1 MLEQLT
7 LAFKVIGDGLDSLK
21 KIDAQIDA
29 LKNSMNNA
37 KNSINSAFSGL
48 KSKINS
54 VKQSIISFKN
64 KISSTFSALKAKIVA
79 NFPAISKLR
88 NGFIGLRRGL
98 GNFGNYAQQQFQNS
112 QNKAS
117 SFWRILRRIAATLA
131 AGFTIKTA
139 IEGAGN
145 IEQYR
150 NTLETVLKDSD
161 MARKKLAWASRFA
174 NKTPFETEEVV
185 GGMTK
190 LQSYGI
196 EGDRILKTTNRTY
209 LEMIGDMAS
218 GMGKSFDQA
227 IEAIADARTGE
238 LERLKEF
245 GITKNMIAEFGK
257 SKGLEIFNSK
267 GQINDLEL
275 FNKTLFEM
283 MDSRFGGAMEK
294 QAKTFKG
301 GLSTISGAAK
311 SALSTL
317 AGVNEFGDIVENSP
331 FQILRDKVIIPF
343 ANTLVRLQEDGTFTR
358 WAENLSNIFGE
369 IINVG
374 GKVIDFIVKWKEVL
388 IPLASAFTGMLV
400 IHEVVKGIGA
410 LKNAMSF
417 TMNSYMLAIG
427 AAITIGVL
435 LYRNWDLIKAK
446 LATLWGSIKAF
457 GVKIKDFFI
466 KIWEKIKSFGKALWD
481 LGKKMFMLFTPF
493 GLIITIGKLVI
504 ENWDLIKAKLAALWG
519 SIKAFGVKIKDFFVK
534 IWEKI
539 KAFGK
544 ALWDIG
550 KKMFMLFT
558 PFGLIIRVGKL
569 IIENWDLIKAK
580 LAALWGSIKAFG
592 VKIKDFFVKIWEKI
606 KAFGKALWDI
616 GKKMFMLFTPFG
628 LIIRVGKLIIEN
640 WDLIKAKLAALW
652 GSIKAFGVKIKD
664 FFIKIW
670 EKIKDF
676 GKALW
681 DVGKKMFMLFTPF
694 GLIIT
699 IGKLVIEN
707 WDLIKAKF
715 KELGSYLYNKILD
728 IGNFFVGLRDKA
740 VDIFFKLIDKLKEVW
755 ETMKSTAASAFDFI
769 LDYVAKIWENIK
781 GFFSNL
787 GQKIK
792 SLPGISWFFDD
803 SGEKKATTE
812 RVYFEDTPVVD
823 GTHKTGLD
831 YVPFD
836 GYIAELHKGERVL
849 TAEENNAYSSTESN
863 EFSNTSNSVNTKNSN
878 KSDKKVILNLTINMP
893 TTKAETDWNRVGEI
907 IVEKLE
913 DFMLQNEIA
922 KGDI

>member
-29 LKNSMNNA
+29 LKNSMNTA
-37 KNSINSAFSGL
+37 KNSISSAFSGL
-48 KSKINS
+48 KNKINS
-54 VKQSIISFKN
+54 VKQSIVNFKN
-64 KISSTFSALKAKIVA
+64 KISSTFSTLKAKIVA

-112 QNKAS
+112 KEKAN
-117 SFWRILRRIAATLA
+117 SFLGILKRIATTLA
-131 AGFTIKTA
+131 AGFTLKTA

-150 NTLETVLKDSD
+150 NTLETVLKDSNK
-161 MARKKLAWASRFA
+161 ARKKLAWASRFA

-227 IEAIADARTGE
+227 IEAVADARTGE

-343 ANTLVRLQEDGTFTR
+343 ANTLVKLQEDGTFTR

-369 IINVG
+369 IINIG

-388 IPLASAFTGMLV
+388 IPLASAIAGIFV
-400 IHEVVKGIGA
+400 INKIIVLIGA
-410 LKNAMSF
+410 LKTALAGFSF
-417 TMNSYMLAIG
+417 NPIMLGIG
-427 AAITIGVL
+427 AVIAIGVL

-446 LATLWGSIKAF
+446 LVALWGSIKAF

-466 KIWEKIKSFGKALWD
+466 KIWEKIKS
-481 LGKKMFMLFTPF
+481 
-493 GLIITIGKLVI
+493 
-504 ENWDLIKAKLAALWG
+504 
-519 SIKAFGVKIKDFFVK
+519 
-534 IWEKI
+534 
-539 KAFGK
+539 
-544 ALWDIG
+544 
-550 KKMFMLFT
+550 
-558 PFGLIIRVGKL
+558 
-569 IIENWDLIKAK
+569 
-580 LAALWGSIKAFG
+580 
-592 VKIKDFFVKIWEKI
+592 
-606 KAFGKALWDI
+606 
-616 GKKMFMLFTPFG
+616 
-628 LIIRVGKLIIEN
+628 
-640 WDLIKAKLAALW
+640 
-652 GSIKAFGVKIKD
+652 
-664 FFIKIW
+664 
-670 EKIKDF
+670 F

-715 KELGSYLYNKILD
+715 SELAGYLYNKIID
-728 IGNFFVGLRDKA
+728 ISNFFIGLKDKA
-740 VDIFFKLIDKLKEVW
+740 VDVFFKLIDKLKEVW

-803 SGEKKATTE
+803 SGEKKTRTE
-812 RVYFEDTPVVD
+812 RVYFEDTPVLD

-849 TAEENNAYSSTESN
+849 TAEENNNYSNVENNSFSDVKSSTS
-863 EFSNTSNSVNTKNSN
+863 SKSSN
-878 KSDKKVILNLTINMP
+878 KSDRKVILNLTINMP
-893 TTKAETDWNRVGEI
+893 TTAKAETDWNKVGEI
-907 IVEKLE
+907 IAEKLE
-913 DFMLQNEIA
+913 DFLLQNEIA

>member
-21 KIDAQIDA
+21 KIDAQIDS
-29 LKNSMNNA
+29 LKNSMNNT
-37 KNSINSAFSGL
+37 KNSISSAFSSL
-48 KSKINS
+48 KNKISS
-54 VKQSIISFKN
+54 VKQSIVNFKN
-64 KISSTFSALKAKIVA
+64 KIKSTFNTLKAKIIA
-79 NFPAISKLR
+79 NFPVISKLR
-88 NGFIGLRRGL
+88 SGFNGLRNRIGR
-98 GNFGNYAQQQFQNS
+98 FGNYAQRQFEASQQ
-112 QNKAS
+112 KANT
-117 SFWRILRRIAATLA
+117 FFGIIKRIAGALA

-139 IEGAGN
+139 IEGAAN

-150 NTLETVLKDSD
+150 NTLETVLKDPN
-161 MARKKLAWASRFA
+161 MARKKLAWANRFA

-227 IEAIADARTGE
+227 IEAVADARTGE

-245 GITKNMIAEFGK
+245 GITKNMIADFGK
-257 SKGLEIFNSK
+257 SKGLEIFNNK
-267 GQINDLEL
+267 GQIKDMEL

-301 GLSTISGAAK
+301 GLSTISGAMK
-311 SALSTL
+311 STLSTL

-343 ANTLVRLQEDGTFTR
+343 ANTLVRLQEDGTFTK

-369 IINVG
+369 IINTG

-388 IPLASAFTGMLV
+388 IPLASAITGLFV
-400 IHEVVKGIGA
+400 INKVIVLIGA
-410 LKNAMSF
+410 LKTALSAFSF
-417 TMNSYMLAIG
+417 NPIMFGMG
-427 AAITIGVL
+427 AVIAIGVL
-435 LYRNWDLIKAK
+435 LYRNWDLIKEK
-446 LATLWGSIKAF
+446 LISL
-457 GVKIKDFFI
+457 
-466 KIWEKIKSFGKALWD
+466 WEKIKGFVKVFL
-481 LGKKMFMLFTPF
+481 LFSGI
-493 GLIITIGKLVI
+493 GLIIKLGQLLVK
-504 ENWDLIKAKLAALWG
+504 NWDLIKAKLASLW
-519 SIKAFGVKIKDFFVK
+519 A
-534 IWEKI
+534 KI
-539 KAFGK
+539 KAFAK
-544 ALWDIG
+544 VLWDIG
-550 KKMFMLFT
+550 KKIFMWLS
-558 PFGLIIRVGKL
+558 PIGLIITVGKL
-569 IIENWDLIKAK
+569 IIQNWDLIK
-580 LAALWGSIKAFG
+580 S
-592 VKIKDFFVKIWEKI
+592 
-606 KAFGKALWDI
+606 
-616 GKKMFMLFTPFG
+616 
-628 LIIRVGKLIIEN
+628 
-640 WDLIKAKLAALW
+640 
-652 GSIKAFGVKIKD
+652 
-664 FFIKIW
+664 
-670 EKIKDF
+670 
-676 GKALW
+676 
-681 DVGKKMFMLFTPF
+681 
-694 GLIIT
+694 
-699 IGKLVIEN
+699 
-707 WDLIKAKF
+707 KF
-715 KELGSYLYNKILD
+715 SELGSYLYNKILD
-728 IGNFFVGLRDKA
+728 IVRFFVGLKDKA
-740 VDIFFKLIDKLKEVW
+740 VDVFFKLIDKLKEVW

-803 SGEKKATTE
+803 SGEKKTTTE
-812 RVYFEDTPVVD
+812 RVYFEDTPVLD

-849 TAEENNAYSSTESN
+849 TAEENNNYSNVENNSFSDVKSSTS
-863 EFSNTSNSVNTKNSN
+863 SKSSN
-878 KSDKKVILNLTINMP
+878 KSDRKVILNLTINMP
-893 TTKAETDWNRVGEI
+893 TTTKTETDWNRVGEM

-922 KGDI
+922 KGDV

>member
-1 MLEQLT
+1 MFEQLT

-29 LKNSMNNA
+29 LKNNMSNA
-37 KNSINSAFSGL
+37 KNSISSAFSSL

-54 VKQSIISFKN
+54 VKQSIINFKN
-64 KISSTFSALKAKIVA
+64 KISSTFSGLKAKIVA

-112 QNKAS
+112 KEKAN
-117 SFWRILRRIAATLA
+117 SFLGVLKRIAATLA
-131 AGFTIKTA
+131 AGFTLKTA

-185 GGMTK
+185 SGMTK

-227 IEAIADARTGE
+227 IEAVADARTGE

-257 SKGLEIFNSK
+257 SKGLEIFNNK
-267 GQINDLEL
+267 GQIQDLEL

-343 ANTLVRLQEDGTFTR
+343 ANTLVRLQEDGTFTK
-358 WAENLSNIFGE
+358 WAENISNVFGE

-417 TMNSYMLAIG
+417 TMNPYMLAIG

-481 LGKKMFMLFTPF
+481 
-493 GLIITIGKLVI
+493 
-504 ENWDLIKAKLAALWG
+504 
-519 SIKAFGVKIKDFFVK
+519 
-534 IWEKI
+534 
-539 KAFGK
+539 
-544 ALWDIG
+544 
-550 KKMFMLFT
+550 
-558 PFGLIIRVGKL
+558 
-569 IIENWDLIKAK
+569 
-580 LAALWGSIKAFG
+580 
-592 VKIKDFFVKIWEKI
+592 
-606 KAFGKALWDI
+606 
-616 GKKMFMLFTPFG
+616 
-628 LIIRVGKLIIEN
+628 
-640 WDLIKAKLAALW
+640 
-652 GSIKAFGVKIKD
+652 
-664 FFIKIW
+664 
-670 EKIKDF
+670 
-676 GKALW
+676 
-681 DVGKKMFMLFTPF
+681 VGKKMFMLFTPF

-715 KELGSYLYNKILD
+715 SELAGYLYNKIID
-728 IGNFFVGLRDKA
+728 IGNFFIGLKDKA
-740 VDIFFKLIDKLKEVW
+740 VDVFFKLIDKLKEVW

-803 SGEKKATTE
+803 SGKKNATTE
-812 RVYFEDTPVVD
+812 RVYFEDTPVID

-849 TAEENNAYSSTESN
+849 TAEENNAYSNVENNSFSDIKSST
-863 EFSNTSNSVNTKNSN
+863 NTKNSN
-878 KSDKKVILNLTINMP
+878 KTDKRVILNLTINMP
-893 TTKAETDWNRVGEI
+893 TTTKAETDWNRVGEM

>member
-54 VKQSIISFKN
+54 VKQSIINFKN
-64 KISSTFSALKAKIVA
+64 KISSTFRTLKAKIVA

-112 QNKAS
+112 KEKAN
-117 SFWRILRRIAATLA
+117 SFLGVIKRIATTLA
-131 AGFTIKTA
+131 AGFTLKTA

-150 NTLETVLKDSD
+150 NTLETVLRDSNK
-161 MARKKLAWASRFA
+161 ARKKLAWASRFA

-227 IEAIADARTGE
+227 IEAVADARTGE

-388 IPLASAFTGMLV
+388 IPLASAIAGIFVLNKV
-400 IHEVVKGIGA
+400 IVLIGA
-410 LKNAMSF
+410 LKTALSAFSF
-417 TMNSYMLAIG
+417 NPIMLGIG
-427 AAITIGVL
+427 AVIAIGVL
-435 LYRNWDLIKAK
+435 LYR
-446 LATLWGSIKAF
+446 
-457 GVKIKDFFI
+457 
-466 KIWEKIKSFGKALWD
+466 
-481 LGKKMFMLFTPF
+481 
-493 GLIITIGKLVI
+493 
-504 ENWDLIKAKLAALWG
+504 
-519 SIKAFGVKIKDFFVK
+519 
-534 IWEKI
+534 
-539 KAFGK
+539 
-544 ALWDIG
+544 
-550 KKMFMLFT
+550 
-558 PFGLIIRVGKL
+558 
-569 IIENWDLIKAK
+569 
-580 LAALWGSIKAFG
+580 
-592 VKIKDFFVKIWEKI
+592 
-606 KAFGKALWDI
+606 
-616 GKKMFMLFTPFG
+616 
-628 LIIRVGKLIIEN
+628 N

-670 EKIKDF
+670 EKIKSF

-715 KELGSYLYNKILD
+715 SELAGYLYNKIID
-728 IGNFFVGLRDKA
+728 IGNFFIGLKGKA
-740 VDIFFKLIDKLKEVW
+740 VDVFFKLIDKLKEVW

-792 SLPGISWFFDD
+792 SLLGISWFFDD
-803 SGEKKATTE
+803 SGKKNATTE

-849 TAEENNAYSSTESN
+849 TAEENNAYSNVENNS
-863 EFSNTSNSVNTKNSN
+863 FSDIKSSANNKSSN
-878 KSDKKVILNLTINMP
+878 KTDKKIILNLTINMP
-893 TTKAETDWNRVGEI
+893 TTTKAETDWNRVGEMI
-907 IVEKLE
+907 AEKLE
-913 DFMLQNEIA
+913 DFLLQNEIA

>member
-37 KNSINSAFSGL
+37 KNSISSAFNGL

-54 VKQSIISFKN
+54 VKQSIINFKN

-112 QNKAS
+112 KEKAN
-117 SFWRILRRIAATLA
+117 SFLGVLKRIVTTLA
-131 AGFTIKTA
+131 AGFTLKTA

-227 IEAIADARTGE
+227 IEAVADARTGE

-257 SKGLEIFNSK
+257 SKGLEIFNNK
-267 GQINDLEL
+267 GQIQDLEL

-294 QAKTFKG
+294 QAKTFRG

-343 ANTLVRLQEDGTFTR
+343 ANTLIKLQEDGTFTR

-369 IINVG
+369 IINIG

-388 IPLASAFTGMLV
+388 IPLASAITGLFV
-400 IHEVVKGIGA
+400 INKIIVLIGA
-410 LKNAMSF
+410 LKTALAAFSF
-417 TMNSYMLAIG
+417 NPIMLGIG
-427 AAITIGVL
+427 AVIAIGVL

-446 LATLWGSIKAF
+446 LA
-457 GVKIKDFFI
+457 
-466 KIWEKIKSFGKALWD
+466 ALWR
-481 LGKKMFMLFTPF
+481 
-493 GLIITIGKLVI
+493 
-504 ENWDLIKAKLAALWG
+504 

-539 KAFGK
+539 K
-544 ALWDIG
+544 
-550 KKMFMLFT
+550 
-558 PFGLIIRVGKL
+558 
-569 IIENWDLIKAK
+569 
-580 LAALWGSIKAFG
+580 S
-592 VKIKDFFVKIWEKI
+592 
-606 KAFGKALWDI
+606 
-616 GKKMFMLFTPFG
+616 
-628 LIIRVGKLIIEN
+628 
-640 WDLIKAKLAALW
+640 
-652 GSIKAFGVKIKD
+652 
-664 FFIKIW
+664 
-670 EKIKDF
+670 F

-681 DVGKKMFMLFTPF
+681 DVGKKIFMLFTPF

-699 IGKLVIEN
+699 IGKLIIEN

-715 KELGSYLYNKILD
+715 SELGSYLYNKILD
-728 IGNFFVGLRDKA
+728 IGNFFIGLKDKA

-792 SLPGISWFFDD
+792 SLPGISWFFND
-803 SGEKKATTE
+803 SGEKKTTTE

-836 GYIAELHKGERVL
+836 GYIAELHRGERVL
-849 TAEENNAYSSTESN
+849 TAEENNAYSNVENNSFSDVKTSTS
-863 EFSNTSNSVNTKNSN
+863 SKNSN
-878 KSDKKVILNLTINMP
+878 KSDRKVILNLTINMP
-893 TTKAETDWNRVGEI
+893 TTPKVETDWNRVGEI
-907 IVEKLE
+907 IAEKLE

>member
-1 MLEQLT
+1 MLEQLS
-7 LAFKVIGDGLDSLK
+7 LVFKVVGNGQASLNQISSQIGNLK
-21 KIDAQIDA
+21 NNMSN
-29 LKNSMNNA
+29 LKNSVSSTFGN
-37 KNSINSAFSGL
+37 L
-48 KSKINS
+48 KSTIGS
-54 VKQSIISFKN
+54 VKQSLVAFKN
-64 KISSTFSALKAKIVA
+64 KISTTFNALKAKITA
-79 NFPAISKLR
+79 NFPAIGKIR
-88 NGFIGLRRGL
+88 NGFISLRRSL
-98 GNFGNYAQQQFQNS
+98 GNFGNYAQQQFQKS
-112 QNKAS
+112 KEKAS
-117 SFWRILRRIAATLA
+117 TLLSVLKRIATALA

-139 IEGAGN
+139 IDGAGN

-161 MARKKLAWASRFA
+161 MARRKLAWASRFA
-174 NKTPFETEEVV
+174 NRTPFETNEVLS
-185 GGMTK
+185 GMTK

-196 EGDRILKTTNRTY
+196 EGDRVLKTTNRTY

-257 SKGLEIFNSK
+257 SKGLEIFNNK

-301 GLSTISGAAK
+301 GLSTISGATK

-343 ANTLVRLQEDGTFTR
+343 ANTLVRLQEDGTFTK
-358 WAENLSNIFGE
+358 WAENISNVFGE

-417 TMNSYMLAIG
+417 TMNPYMLAIG

-466 KIWEKIKSFGKALWD
+466 KIWEKIKA
-481 LGKKMFMLFTPF
+481 
-493 GLIITIGKLVI
+493 
-504 ENWDLIKAKLAALWG
+504 
-519 SIKAFGVKIKDFFVK
+519 
-534 IWEKI
+534 
-539 KAFGK
+539 
-544 ALWDIG
+544 
-550 KKMFMLFT
+550 
-558 PFGLIIRVGKL
+558 
-569 IIENWDLIKAK
+569 
-580 LAALWGSIKAFG
+580 
-592 VKIKDFFVKIWEKI
+592 
-606 KAFGKALWDI
+606 
-616 GKKMFMLFTPFG
+616 
-628 LIIRVGKLIIEN
+628 
-640 WDLIKAKLAALW
+640 
-652 GSIKAFGVKIKD
+652 
-664 FFIKIW
+664 
-670 EKIKDF
+670 F

-707 WDLIKAKF
+707 WDLIKVKLAALWGSIKAFGVKIKDFFIKIWEKIKAFGKALWDVGKKMFMLFTPFGLIITVGKLIIENWDLIKAKF
-715 KELGSYLYNKILD
+715 AELGSYLYNKIID
-728 IGNFFVGLRDKA
+728 IGNFFIGLKDKV
-740 VDIFFKLIDKLKEVW
+740 VDVFFNLIDKLKEVW

-781 GFFSNL
+781 GFFSGL
-787 GQKIK
+787 GEKIK
-792 SLPGISWFFDD
+792 SLPGISWFFSD
-803 SGEKKATTE
+803 SEKKNTNS
-812 RVYFEDTPVVD
+812 PMID

-836 GYIAELHKGERVL
+836 GYIAELHRGERVL
-849 TAEENNAYSSTESN
+849 TAEENNAYSSAESN

-878 KSDKKVILNLTINMP
+878 KSDKKIILNLTVNMSG
-893 TTKAETDWNRVGEI
+893 TKEMDWNRIGEM

-913 DFMLQNEIA
+913 DLMLQNEIA
-922 KGDI
+922 KGEI

>member
-29 LKNSMNNA
+29 LKNNMSNA
-37 KNSINSAFSGL
+37 KNSISSAFSSL

-54 VKQSIISFKN
+54 VKQSIINFKN
-64 KISSTFSALKAKIVA
+64 KISSTFSGLKAKIVA

-112 QNKAS
+112 KEKAN
-117 SFWRILRRIAATLA
+117 SFLGVLKRIAATLA
-131 AGFTIKTA
+131 AGFTLKTA

-227 IEAIADARTGE
+227 IEAVADARTGE

-257 SKGLEIFNSK
+257 SKGLEIFNNK
-267 GQINDLEL
+267 GQIQDLEL

-343 ANTLVRLQEDGTFTR
+343 ANTLVRLQEDGTFTK
-358 WAENLSNIFGE
+358 WAENISNVFGE

-400 IHEVVKGIGA
+400 IHEVVKGIDA

-417 TMNSYMLAIG
+417 TMNPYMLAIG

-435 LYRNWDLIKAK
+435 LYR
-446 LATLWGSIKAF
+446 
-457 GVKIKDFFI
+457 
-466 KIWEKIKSFGKALWD
+466 
-481 LGKKMFMLFTPF
+481 
-493 GLIITIGKLVI
+493 
-504 ENWDLIKAKLAALWG
+504 
-519 SIKAFGVKIKDFFVK
+519 
-534 IWEKI
+534 
-539 KAFGK
+539 
-544 ALWDIG
+544 
-550 KKMFMLFT
+550 
-558 PFGLIIRVGKL
+558 
-569 IIENWDLIKAK
+569 
-580 LAALWGSIKAFG
+580 
-592 VKIKDFFVKIWEKI
+592 
-606 KAFGKALWDI
+606 
-616 GKKMFMLFTPFG
+616 
-628 LIIRVGKLIIEN
+628 N

-670 EKIKDF
+670 EKIKSF

-707 WDLIKAKF
+707 WDLIKAKLASLWAKIKVF
-715 KELGSYLYNKILD
+715 AKALWDIGKKIFMWLSPIGLIITVGKLIIQNWDLIKAKFTELGSYLYNKILD

-803 SGEKKATTE
+803 SGEKKTTTE
-812 RVYFEDTPVVD
+812 RVYFEDTPVID

-849 TAEENNAYSSTESN
+849 TAEENNAYSNVENNSFSDIKSST
-863 EFSNTSNSVNTKNSN
+863 NTKNFN
-878 KSDKKVILNLTINMP
+878 KTDKRVILNLTINMP
-893 TTKAETDWNRVGEI
+893 TTAKAETDWNRVGEMI
-907 IVEKLE
+907 AEKLE

-922 KGDI
+922 KGDT

>member
-21 KIDAQIDA
+21 KIDAQIDD

-37 KNSINSAFSGL
+37 KNSISSAFSGL

-54 VKQSIISFKN
+54 VKQSIINFKN
-64 KISSTFSALKAKIVA
+64 KISSTFSALKVKIMA
-79 NFPAISKLR
+79 NFPVISKLR

-117 SFWRILRRIAATLA
+117 SFWRILRRIATTLA

-150 NTLETVLKDSD
+150 NTLETVLKDSNK
-161 MARKKLAWASRFA
+161 ARKKLAWASRFA

-227 IEAIADARTGE
+227 IEAVADARTGE

-317 AGVNEFGDIVENSP
+317 AGINEFGDIVENSP

-343 ANTLVRLQEDGTFTR
+343 ANTLVRLQEDGTFTK
-358 WAENLSNIFGE
+358 WAENISNVFGE

-417 TMNSYMLAIG
+417 TMNPYMLAIG

-435 LYRNWDLIKAK
+435 LYR
-446 LATLWGSIKAF
+446 
-457 GVKIKDFFI
+457 
-466 KIWEKIKSFGKALWD
+466 
-481 LGKKMFMLFTPF
+481 
-493 GLIITIGKLVI
+493 
-504 ENWDLIKAKLAALWG
+504 NWDLIKAKLAALWG

-539 KAFGK
+539 K
-544 ALWDIG
+544 
-550 KKMFMLFT
+550 
-558 PFGLIIRVGKL
+558 
-569 IIENWDLIKAK
+569 
-580 LAALWGSIKAFG
+580 S
-592 VKIKDFFVKIWEKI
+592 
-606 KAFGKALWDI
+606 
-616 GKKMFMLFTPFG
+616 
-628 LIIRVGKLIIEN
+628 
-640 WDLIKAKLAALW
+640 
-652 GSIKAFGVKIKD
+652 
-664 FFIKIW
+664 
-670 EKIKDF
+670 F

-681 DVGKKMFMLFTPF
+681 DVGKRIFMLFTPF

-699 IGKLVIEN
+699 IGKLIIEN

-715 KELGSYLYNKILD
+715 SELGSYLYNKILD
-728 IGNFFVGLRDKA
+728 IGNFFIGLKDKA
-740 VDIFFKLIDKLKEVW
+740 VDVFFKLIDKLKEVW

-803 SGEKKATTE
+803 SGEKKTTTE

-836 GYIAELHKGERVL
+836 GYIAELHRGERVL
-849 TAEENNAYSSTESN
+849 TAEENNAYSNVENNSFSDVKTSTS
-863 EFSNTSNSVNTKNSN
+863 SKNSN
-878 KSDKKVILNLTINMP
+878 KSDRKVILNLTINMP
-893 TTKAETDWNRVGEI
+893 TTPKVETDWNRVGEI
-907 IVEKLE
+907 IAEKLE

>member
-1 MLEQLT
+1 MLEQLS
-7 LAFKVIGDGLDSLK
+7 LVFKVVGNGQASLNQISSQIGNLKNNMSNFKNSVSSAFGSLK
-21 KIDAQIDA
+21 NTI
-29 LKNSMNNA
+29 
-37 KNSINSAFSGL
+37 G
-48 KSKINS
+48 S
-54 VKQSIISFKN
+54 VKQSLVAFKN
-64 KISSTFSALKAKIVA
+64 KISTTFNALKAKITA
-79 NFPAISKLR
+79 NFPAIGKIR
-88 NGFIGLRRGL
+88 NGFISLRRSL
-98 GNFGNYAQQQFQNS
+98 GNFGNYAQQQFQKS
-112 QNKAS
+112 KEKAS
-117 SFWRILRRIAATLA
+117 TLLSVLKRIATALA

-139 IEGAGN
+139 IDSAGN

-227 IEAIADARTGE
+227 IEAVADARTGE

-257 SKGLEIFNSK
+257 SKGLEIFNNK
-267 GQINDLEL
+267 GQIQDLEL

-317 AGVNEFGDIVENSP
+317 VGVNEFGDIVENSP

-343 ANTLVRLQEDGTFTR
+343 ANTLIKLQENGTFTR

-369 IINVG
+369 IINIG

-388 IPLASAFTGMLV
+388 IPLASAITGIFV
-400 IHEVVKGIGA
+400 INKVIVLIGA
-410 LKNAMSF
+410 LKTALSAFSF
-417 TMNSYMLAIG
+417 NPIMLGIG
-427 AAITIGVL
+427 AVIAIGVL
-435 LYRNWDLIKAK
+435 LYRNWDLIKEK
-446 LATLWGSIKAF
+446 LISLWK
-457 GVKIKDFFI
+457 KIKGFVKVF
-466 KIWEKIKSFGKALWD
+466 L
-481 LGKKMFMLFTPF
+481 LFSGI
-493 GLIITIGKLVI
+493 GLIIKLGQLLVK
-504 ENWDLIKAKLAALWG
+504 NWDLIKAKLASLWT
-519 SIKAFGVKIKDFFVK
+519 
-534 IWEKI
+534 KI
-539 KAFGK
+539 KAFAK

-550 KKMFMLFT
+550 KKIFMWLS
-558 PFGLIIRVGKL
+558 PIGLIITVGKL
-569 IIENWDLIKAK
+569 IIQ
-580 LAALWGSIKAFG
+580 
-592 VKIKDFFVKIWEKI
+592 
-606 KAFGKALWDI
+606 
-616 GKKMFMLFTPFG
+616 
-628 LIIRVGKLIIEN
+628 
-640 WDLIKAKLAALW
+640 
-652 GSIKAFGVKIKD
+652 
-664 FFIKIW
+664 
-670 EKIKDF
+670 
-676 GKALW
+676 
-681 DVGKKMFMLFTPF
+681 
-694 GLIIT
+694 
-699 IGKLVIEN
+699 N

-715 KELGSYLYNKILD
+715 SELGSYLYNKILD
-728 IGNFFVGLRDKA
+728 IGNFFIGLKDKA
-740 VDIFFKLIDKLKEVW
+740 VDVFFKLIDKLKEVW

-803 SGEKKATTE
+803 SGEKKTTTE

-836 GYIAELHKGERVL
+836 GYIAELHRGERVL
-849 TAEENNAYSSTESN
+849 TAEENNAYSNVENNS
-863 EFSNTSNSVNTKNSN
+863 FSDVKTLTSSKNSN
-878 KSDKKVILNLTINMP
+878 KSDRKVILNLTINMP
-893 TTKAETDWNRVGEI
+893 TTPKVETDWNRVGEI
-907 IVEKLE
+907 IAEKLE

>member
-29 LKNSMNNA
+29 LKNSMNTA
-37 KNSINSAFSGL
+37 KNSISSAFSGL
-48 KSKINS
+48 KNKINS
-54 VKQSIISFKN
+54 VKQSIVNFKN
-64 KISSTFSALKAKIVA
+64 KISSTFSGLKAKIVA

-112 QNKAS
+112 KEKAN
-117 SFWRILRRIAATLA
+117 SFLGVLKRIAATLA
-131 AGFTIKTA
+131 AGFTLKTA

-185 GGMTK
+185 GGMAK

-227 IEAIADARTGE
+227 IEAVADARTGE

-343 ANTLVRLQEDGTFTR
+343 ANTLVKLQEDGTFTR

-369 IINVG
+369 IINIG

-388 IPLASAFTGMLV
+388 IPLASAIAGIFV
-400 IHEVVKGIGA
+400 INKIIVLIGA
-410 LKNAMSF
+410 LKTALAGFSF
-417 TMNSYMLAIG
+417 NPIMLGIG
-427 AAITIGVL
+427 AVIAIGVL
-435 LYRNWDLIKAK
+435 LYR
-446 LATLWGSIKAF
+446 
-457 GVKIKDFFI
+457 
-466 KIWEKIKSFGKALWD
+466 
-481 LGKKMFMLFTPF
+481 
-493 GLIITIGKLVI
+493 
-504 ENWDLIKAKLAALWG
+504 NWDLIKAKLAALWG

-580 LAALWGSIKAFG
+580 LAALW
-592 VKIKDFFVKIWEKI
+592 E
-606 KAFGKALWDI
+606 
-616 GKKMFMLFTPFG
+616 
-628 LIIRVGKLIIEN
+628 
-640 WDLIKAKLAALW
+640 
-652 GSIKAFGVKIKD
+652 SIKAFGVKIKD

>member
-29 LKNSMNNA
+29 LKNSMNTA
-37 KNSINSAFSGL
+37 KNSISSAFSGL
-48 KSKINS
+48 KNKINS
-54 VKQSIISFKN
+54 VKQSIVNFKN
-64 KISSTFSALKAKIVA
+64 KISSTFSGLKAKIVA

-112 QNKAS
+112 KEKAN
-117 SFWRILRRIAATLA
+117 SFLGVLKRIAATLA
-131 AGFTIKTA
+131 AGFTLKTA

-227 IEAIADARTGE
+227 IEAVADARTGE

-343 ANTLVRLQEDGTFTR
+343 ANTLVKLQEDGTFTR

-369 IINVG
+369 IINIG

-388 IPLASAFTGMLV
+388 IPLASAIAGIFV
-400 IHEVVKGIGA
+400 INKIIVLIGA
-410 LKNAMSF
+410 LKTALAGFSF
-417 TMNSYMLAIG
+417 NPIMLGIG
-427 AAITIGVL
+427 AVIAIGVL

-446 LATLWGSIKAF
+446 LASLWA
-457 GVKIKDFFI
+457 
-466 KIWEKIKSFGKALWD
+466 
-481 LGKKMFMLFTPF
+481 
-493 GLIITIGKLVI
+493 
-504 ENWDLIKAKLAALWG
+504 
-519 SIKAFGVKIKDFFVK
+519 
-534 IWEKI
+534 KI
-539 KAFGK
+539 KAFAK

-550 KKMFMLFT
+550 KKIFMWLS
-558 PFGLIIRVGKL
+558 PIGLIITVGKL
-569 IIENWDLIKAK
+569 IIQ
-580 LAALWGSIKAFG
+580 
-592 VKIKDFFVKIWEKI
+592 
-606 KAFGKALWDI
+606 
-616 GKKMFMLFTPFG
+616 
-628 LIIRVGKLIIEN
+628 
-640 WDLIKAKLAALW
+640 
-652 GSIKAFGVKIKD
+652 
-664 FFIKIW
+664 
-670 EKIKDF
+670 
-676 GKALW
+676 
-681 DVGKKMFMLFTPF
+681 
-694 GLIIT
+694 
-699 IGKLVIEN
+699 N

-715 KELGSYLYNKILD
+715 TELGSYLYNKILD

-740 VDIFFKLIDKLKEVW
+740 VDVFFKLIDKLKEVW

-769 LDYVAKIWENIK
+769 LDYVAKIWENIR

-803 SGEKKATTE
+803 SGEKKTTTE
-812 RVYFEDTPVVD
+812 RVYFEDTPVID

-849 TAEENNAYSSTESN
+849 TAEENNAYSNAENNSFSDIKSST
-863 EFSNTSNSVNTKNSN
+863 NTKNSN
-878 KSDKKVILNLTINMP
+878 KTDKRVILNITINMP
-893 TTKAETDWNRVGEI
+893 TTAKAETDWNRVGEMI
-907 IVEKLE
+907 AEKLE